1 MEAKRKTTRYAL
13 NTDSLIRSPHIP
25 VSVILFGS
33 VKLRE
38 WSRCGI
44 GGKFSFD
51 YKGASSDC
59 YMDRAIFR
67 VDGES
72 GIQCL
77 AA

>member
-1 MEAKRKTTRYAL
+1 MEAKRKTTRYAF
-13 NTDSLIRSPHIP
+13 NTDSLISSPHVP
-25 VSVILFGS
+25 VFVILFGS
-33 VKLRE
+33 VELRE

-44 GGKFSFD
+44 GGKCSFD
-51 YKGASSDC
+51 YKIASRDC

-77 AA
+77 EA